1 MSVKFKPRRRCAFCP
16 HAICNLWWRQRNQN
30 TDDIVVERVGWTK
43 RGTLVKVHSVT
54 TAGHGTASN
63 SDLPMPS
70 QGVSVTQLLIVRDV
84 ARSQQFYESI
94 FDAKLLMKGPRSSRQ
109 GRKSGKVKVLSPSI
123 ACIRRI
129 AYPVRAEVTKHVLP
143 GSRSLSCPAKF
154 AAVGAIWETSK
165 LGGLNERIVR

>member
-1 MSVKFKPRRRCAFCP
+1 LQIEDNP
-16 HAICNLWWRQRNQN
+16 W
-30 TDDIVVERVGWTK
+30 
-43 RGTLVKVHSVT
+43 
-54 TAGHGTASN
+54 
-63 SDLPMPS
+63 
-70 QGVSVTQLLIVRDV
+70 
-84 ARSQQFYESI
+84 
-94 FDAKLLMKGPRSSRQ
+94 SSRQ

-165 LGGLNERIVR
+165 LGGLNERIVRWQPRNLTAENRVRG